1 MSARSATAWT
11 ALFAVLAVAALYLI
25 DDPTGSSD
33 QQTPGTTSSQ
43 AGSSW
48 SERERKTAQ
57 PADQLS
63 ARVARVVDGDTIVVR
78 VARADETVRYIGVDT
93 PESVKPNTP
102 VECFAKQ
109 AARFNRELVDGR
121 KVVLTF
127 DRERRDRYGRLLAYV
142 DVGGRSVNAAL
153 ISGGYARTLA
163 IEPNTSRAGRL
174 NRLENRAQAAGR
186 GLWSACR

>member
-1 MSARSATAWT
+1 MSARSATAWI
-11 ALFAVLAVAALYLI
+11 ALFAVLAVAALNLI
-25 DDPTGSSD
+25 EGPADSSLPPED
-33 QQTPGTTSSQ
+33 GTTTDA
-43 AGSSW
+43 AGSTRDGLEGESARP
-48 SERERKTAQ
+48 SGR
-57 PADQLS
+57 LS
-63 ARVARVVDGDTIVVR
+63 ARVARVVDGDTIVIR
-78 VARADETVRYIGVDT
+78 IARDDETVRYIGVDT

-109 AARFNRELVDGR
+109 AARFNRDLVDGR
-121 KVVLTF
+121 TVVLTF

-174 NRLENRAQAAGR
+174 SLLEDRAQAQGR